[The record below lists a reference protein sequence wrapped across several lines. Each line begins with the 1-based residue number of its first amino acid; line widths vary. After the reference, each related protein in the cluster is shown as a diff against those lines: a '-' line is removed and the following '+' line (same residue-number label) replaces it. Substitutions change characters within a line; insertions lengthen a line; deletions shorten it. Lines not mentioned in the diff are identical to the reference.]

1 MIGNVGSA
9 AGYSAAN
16 FNQGLS
22 AIRAQWKTT
31 LSLRALG
38 DLARDADGAS
48 PYSLNPA
55 AAMAMDSLA
64 TEMAVQT
71 QSLLGA
77 GYAEAKA
84 SQVDSSL
91 SRVNDLL
98 TTVQVDILAMADGTL
113 TDSQKSI
120 KQSEINA
127 ALQSIDL
134 VGRMTS
140 FAGQKLLDGT
150 PITYNPT
157 TKPQDQISFTPPTVS
172 TASLGGDTGK
182 LTDLST
188 LLDQGKYDD
197 AMKIAR
203 DAQTAVRNGRAD
215 AGNFT
220 NAVEIQKSMTLDQM
234 ANTAALYNQA
244 SAAAYRS
251 PSRNHSSMASSLL
264 SISRSNARYA
274 IYQALIGGL
283 YSSRSA

>member
-1 MIGNVGSA
+1 MIGAIGNVGSA

-16 FNQGLS
+16 FTQGLS

-38 DLARDADGAS
+38 DLAQDGDGVS

-64 TEMAVQT
+64 SDLAVQT

-84 SQVDSSL
+84 AEVDSSL
-91 SRVNDLL
+91 ARVNDLL

-113 TDSQKSI
+113 TDSQKTI
-120 KQSEINA
+120 KQAEVNA

-150 PITYNPT
+150 AITYSPT
-157 TKPQDQISFTPPTVS
+157 TNPQDKIAFTPPNVNTG
-172 TASLGGDTGK
+172 SLGGGTGK
-182 LTDLST
+182 LADIST
-188 LLDQGKYDD
+188 LLDEGKYDA
-197 AMKIAR
+197 AMKIAK
-203 DAQTAVRNGRAD
+203 DAQSAVRNGRAD
-215 AGNFT
+215 AGNFS
-220 NAVEIQKSMTLDQM
+220 NAVGIQKSMVLDQM
-234 ANTAALYNQA
+234 TNTAALYNQA
-244 SAAAYRS
+244 SAAAYGGRS
-251 PSRNHSSMASSLL
+251 RSRSSITSSLL
-264 SISRSNARYA
+264 GMSTSNARYA
-274 IYQALIGGL
+274 IFQTLIGGM
-283 YSSRSA
+283 SR